1 MAWKRLHQLL
11 AWDEEMS
18 EECSAALSNIFLQV
32 GVEDR
37 WSWHQMCDKYYT
49 INGVYQ
55 LLTTAQPHTQ
65 HDLQEIIWNK
75 TILLKPSIFAWRILR
90 NRIPAKDNPVKRRIL
105 QENMNVC
112 VDGCG
117 YEENIYHLC
126 LGC

>member
-1 MAWKRLHQLL
+1 VRLYPTFFYRLVWKIGGVGIT
-11 AWDEEMS
+11 
-18 EECSAALSNIFLQV
+18 CVTNI
-32 GVEDR
+32 
-37 WSWHQMCDKYYT
+37 
-49 INGVYQ
+49 
-55 LLTTAQPHTQ
+55 TQ

-90 NRIPAKDNPVKRRIL
+90 NRIPAKDNPVKRRII

-126 LGC
+126 LGCRFF